1 MLERARFQEPFDHF
15 IATRRNMRCQ
25 IGLKSTKSNAYVYIA
40 FGLRLVHVLCHHLD
54 TSTCLVSAFPRIALT
69 PYKFDCR
76 TAKAADMTVSP
87 EQSPL
92 AWGASFHPF
101 GLPSHTHGSNFGPGA
116 FPGGFTAQLIAR
128 GLTSPFANPE
138 TRHVADDNT
147 REQDTNHPDYP
158 AVQNP
163 ENLQTSRKHH
173 SAQKSLNPENRE
185 GLGAWSKPPS
195 LSFNLGPG
203 SPPVVTKSNA
213 PLARTLEAQFDG
225 EDSPLALVRK
235 SPNFTGLLTAV
246 ESPVNE
252 RETKRAKVEPMS
264 PGRDE
269 ADREKD
275 AGLPLTSEM
284 GGEMVG
290 RNWGGDRDGATFNL
304 MGAAISPSP
313 EKVRFILSQR
323 PSKVV

>member
-1 MLERARFQEPFDHF
+1 MNLGPALPPSPLVFD
-15 IATRRNMRCQ
+15 TR
-25 IGLKSTKSNAYVYIA
+25 
-40 FGLRLVHVLCHHLD
+40 
-54 TSTCLVSAFPRIALT
+54 TCFLVSVYLRMALT
-69 PYKFDCR
+69 TYNLDCR
-76 TAKAADMTVSP
+76 TERAADMTVSP

-101 GLPSHTHGSNFGPGA
+101 GLPSHTHGSNFDPGA

-128 GLTSPFANPE
+128 GLTSPFSNPE
-138 TRHVADDNT
+138 ARHVTDDNRASA
-147 REQDTNHPDYP
+147 REQEANRPEHSP
-158 AVQNP
+158 VQNP
-163 ENLQTSRKHH
+163 VNLQCSQNPQNHH
-173 SAQKSLNPENRE
+173 SAQNSHNPENPE
-185 GLGAWSKPPS
+185 GLPRHGAWSKPPS

-213 PLARTLEAQFDG
+213 PLARTLAAQFDG

-269 ADREKD
+269 GDRDYK
-275 AGLPLTSEM
+275 ASLPLTSEM

-323 PSKVV
+323 PLKIV